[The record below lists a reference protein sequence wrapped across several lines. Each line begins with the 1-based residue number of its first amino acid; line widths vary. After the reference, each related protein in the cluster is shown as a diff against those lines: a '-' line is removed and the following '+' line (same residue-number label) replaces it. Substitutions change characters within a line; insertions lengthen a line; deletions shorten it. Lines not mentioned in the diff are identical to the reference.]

1 MVVKTEVCNFSGFKI
16 YPGHGSRF
24 ARTDEKVFN
33 FINGKSKACQKMKRK
48 PVKLNWTQLYRR
60 VNKKGAQ
67 EETVKRRTRKVN
79 TVVMKPVEGASLEVI
94 KAKRN
99 QQQRSKAT
107 GAKAANLKE
116 IKARKAGGKT
126 KRGGAPL
133 AGKRG
138 GPQAPPPKKH

>member
-1 MVVKTEVCNFSGFKI
+1 MLWETDERTIFFAHERGSRPFFPSVSLFLCRTEVCNFSGFKI

-99 QQQRSKAT
+99 QQQRSKTT
-107 GAKAANLKE
+107 GAKAANLK
-116 IKARKAGGKT
+116 
-126 KRGGAPL
+126 
-133 AGKRG
+133 
-138 GPQAPPPKKH
+138 